1 MDRRHAAAPGQGTR
15 LVTVTGVEVLG
26 LHVGDRVRFTPH
38 GGGPRR
44 WTEGVVVGREKDGSV
59 AVRDTKGASRAVRLE
74 RLEVRRARR
83 RGGNSWESV
92 AERAAR
98 IEQLVLW

>member
-1 MDRRHAAAPGQGTR
+1 M
-15 LVTVTGVEVLG
+15 TVSGVEALG
-26 LHVGDRVRFTPH
+26 LRVGDRVRFKPV

-44 WTEGVVVGREKDGSV
+44 WTEGVVTGREKDGSV
-59 AVRDTKGASRAVRLE
+59 AVRDGKGASRAVRPE

-83 RGGNSWESV
+83 RGGHAWESV

-98 IEQLVLW
+98 IEQLALW

>member
-1 MDRRHAAAPGQGTR
+1 M
-15 LVTVTGVEVLG
+15 TVTGVDALG
-26 LHVGDRVRFTPH
+26 LRIGDRVRFKPL
-38 GGGPRR
+38 GGGPRS

-59 AVRDTKGASRAVRLE
+59 AVRDRKGASRAVRPE

-83 RGGNSWESV
+83 RGGHGWESV

-98 IEQLVLW
+98 IEQLALW